1 MNGRELQQMY
11 QQWCQGNEDYNFR
24 WLDFVEMAARQ
35 FKQPESEVLRELQKH
50 YWFVKNIFNFGQK
63 KITVSL
69 WNFSYIVFGAIG
81 LFLIVFL
88 FVMRTDK

>member
-50 YWFVKNIFNFGQK
+50 YWFVKNNK
-63 KITVSL
+63 
-69 WNFSYIVFGAIG
+69 
-81 LFLIVFL
+81 
-88 FVMRTDK
+88 